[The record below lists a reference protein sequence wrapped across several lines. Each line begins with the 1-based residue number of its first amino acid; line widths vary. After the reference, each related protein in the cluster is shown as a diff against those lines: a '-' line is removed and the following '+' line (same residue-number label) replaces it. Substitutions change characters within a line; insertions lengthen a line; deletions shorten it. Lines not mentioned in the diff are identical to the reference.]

1 MFKTP
6 FNAGNFPAIPEKN
19 SGEILIEK
27 AGYISAEKRIT
38 NLMLAGQRLVESRKA
53 QYDFPDGKID
63 ETFSDPTRRK
73 GYDPADATQD
83 QLQIINRVQ
92 ESVQKN
98 VNVEET
104 PGIMPGSESKS
115 PE

>member
-6 FNAGNFPAIPEKN
+6 FNAGNYPATPEKN

-53 QYDFPDGKID
+53 QYDFPDGNVD
-63 ETFSDPTRRK
+63 EDFSDPTRRK
-73 GYDPADATQD
+73 GYDLADSTQD
-83 QLQIINRVQ
+83 RLSLSVKIKEQLGRKSDEMIQ
-92 ESVQKN
+92 EESK
-98 VNVEET
+98 
-104 PGIMPGSESKS
+104 ESKS